1 MLLDYISAALVTM
14 LVTLDPPALAP
25 IFVSLTRGM
34 NAAERRRVAVRASL
48 ISFGILAFFGLGGEV
63 LLRLLGVGIPA
74 FRISGGL
81 LLFWVAFEMVF
92 ERRNE
97 RKQHTADI
105 AITEDHIRNVAAF
118 PLAIPLMAGP
128 GAITA
133 VILLAGRADGNVAY
147 LSALLILIALGILI
161 CLVVFSAADR
171 VSRWLGVTGN
181 VVLTRLL
188 GVILAGLAVQ
198 FIIDGVL
205 AQMPSCTGINP
216 ASRNRFLSS
225 STRCM
230 M

>member
-1 MLLDYISAALVTM
+1 MLFDYISGALVTL

-25 IFVSLTRGM
+25 IFISLTGGM
-34 NAAERRRVAVRASL
+34 NAEERKRVAIRASL
-48 ISFGILAFFGLGGEV
+48 IAFCILAFFGLGGEV

-81 LLFWVAFEMVF
+81 LLFWIAFEMVF

-97 RKQHTADI
+97 RKQHTADV

-133 VILLAGRADGNVAY
+133 VILLAGRANGDVVY
-147 LSALLILIALGILI
+147 LSSLIALIGLGVIS
-161 CLVVFSAADR
+161 CFAVFMAAER
-171 VSRWLGVTGN
+171 VSRLLGVTGN
-181 VVLTRLL
+181 IVLSRLL

-198 FIIDGVL
+198 FIINGVKAL
-205 AQMPSCTGINP
+205 LETAK
-216 ASRNRFLSS
+216 
-225 STRCM
+225 
-230 M
+230 

>member
-1 MLLDYISAALVTM
+1 MLLDFISAALVTL

-25 IFVSLTRGM
+25 MFISLTRGM
-34 NAAERRRVAVRASL
+34 NADERKRVALRAS
-48 ISFGILAFFGLGGEV
+48 IIAFSILAFFGLGGEV

-81 LLFWVAFEMVF
+81 LLFWIAFEMVF

-133 VILLAGRADGNVAY
+133 TILLAGRANGDPIY
-147 LSALLILIALGILI
+147 LGFLLVLIALGVIS
-161 CLVVFSAADR
+161 CFAVFMAAER
-171 VSRWLGVTGN
+171 VARMLGVTGN
-181 VVLTRLL
+181 IVLSRLL

-198 FIIDGVL
+198 FV
-205 AQMPSCTGINP
+205 INGAEALLRP
-216 ASRNRFLSS
+216 AAL
-225 STRCM
+225 
-230 M
+230 

>member
-1 MLLDYISAALVTM
+1 MLSDYISAALVTL
-14 LVTLDPPALAP
+14 LVTLDPVALAP
-25 IFVSLTRGM
+25 IFMSLTRGM
-34 NAAERRRVAVRASL
+34 TAAERRRVSTRASL
-48 ISFGILAFFGLGGEV
+48 IAFCILAFFGLGGEM

-81 LLFWVAFEMVF
+81 LLFWIAFEMVF

-105 AITEDHIRNVAAF
+105 AITEDHIRNIAAF

-133 VILLAGRADGNVAY
+133 VILLAGRADGNIVY
-147 LSALLILIALGILI
+147 LSSLILLIALGILS
-161 CLVVFSAADR
+161 CLIVFSAAER

-198 FIIDGVL
+198 FIIDGIVAL
-205 AQMPSCTGINP
+205 LRPGMV
-216 ASRNRFLSS
+216 
-225 STRCM
+225 
-230 M
+230 

>member
-1 MLLDYISAALVTM
+1 MLFDYISAALVTL
-14 LVTLDPPALAP
+14 LVTLDPVALAP

-34 NAAERRRVAVRASL
+34 TKDERKRVALRASL
-48 ISFGILAFFGLGGEV
+48 IAFGILTFFGLGGEL

-81 LLFWVAFEMVF
+81 LLFWIAFEMVF

-147 LSALLILIALGILI
+147 LSALLILIALGILS

-205 AQMPSCTGINP
+205 ALIRQQ
-216 ASRNRFLSS
+216 L
-225 STRCM
+225 
-230 M
+230 

>member
-1 MLLDYISAALVTM
+1 MLIDYVLSALVTL

-25 IFVSLTRGM
+25 IFISLTRGM
-34 NAAERRRVAVRASL
+34 TGEERRRVAIRAAL
-48 ISFGILAFFGLGGEV
+48 IAFGILAFFGLGGEV
-63 LLRLLGVGIPA
+63 LLRLLGVGLPA

-81 LLFWVAFEMVF
+81 LLFWIAFEMVF

-133 VILLAGRADGNVAY
+133 VILLAGRADGRLTY
-147 LSALLILIALGILI
+147 LTALLILIALGVLA
-161 CLVVFSAADR
+161 CLVVFFMAER
-171 VSRWLGVTGN
+171 VSKLLGVTGN
-181 VVLTRLL
+181 VVLSRLL

-198 FIIDGVL
+198 FIINGVEAL
-205 AQMPSCTGINP
+205 FRTPT
-216 ASRNRFLSS
+216 L
-225 STRCM
+225 
-230 M
+230 

>member
-1 MLLDYISAALVTM
+1 MT
-14 LVTLDPPALAP
+14 
-25 IFVSLTRGM
+25 
-34 NAAERRRVAVRASL
+34 AAERRRVSTRASL
-48 ISFGILAFFGLGGEV
+48 IAFGILAFFGLGGEL

-81 LLFWVAFEMVF
+81 LLFWIAFEMVF

-97 RKQHTADI
+97 RKQQTADT

-133 VILLAGRADGNVAY
+133 VILLAGRADGNVVA
-147 LSALLILIALGILI
+147 LSALIGLIALGVLS
-161 CLVVFSAADR
+161 CFLVFLAAER

-198 FIIDGVL
+198 FIIN
-205 AQMPSCTGINP
+205 GIESLLRP
-216 ASRNRFLSS
+216 AAL
-225 STRCM
+225 
-230 M
+230 

>member
-48 ISFGILAFFGLGGEV
+48 IAFGILAFFGLGGEV

-81 LLFWVAFEMVF
+81 LLFWIAFEMVF

-188 GVILAGLAVQ
+188 GEILAGLAVQ

-205 AQMPSCTGINP
+205 ALIRGW
-216 ASRNRFLSS
+216 AA
-225 STRCM
+225 
-230 M
+230 

>member
-1 MLLDYISAALVTM
+1 MLLDYISAALVTL

-34 NAAERRRVAVRASL
+34 NASERRRVALRASL
-48 ISFGILAFFGLGGEV
+48 IAFCILAFFGLGGEV

-81 LLFWVAFEMVF
+81 LLFWIAFEMVF

-133 VILLAGRADGNVAY
+133 TILLAGRADGNPVY
-147 LSALLILIALGILI
+147 LGFLIALIALGVAS
-161 CLVVFSAADR
+161 CFAVFMAADR
-171 VSRWLGVTGN
+171 VSRMLGVTGN
-181 VVLTRLL
+181 IVLSRLL

-198 FIIDGVL
+198 FIINGVTAL
-205 AQMPSCTGINP
+205 LQP
-216 ASRNRFLSS
+216 AAL
-225 STRCM
+225 
-230 M
+230 

>member
-1 MLLDYISAALVTM
+1 MLFDYILSALVTL

-25 IFVSLTRGM
+25 MFISLTRGM
-34 NAAERRRVAVRASL
+34 NADERKRVAIRAGM
-48 ISFGILAFFGLGGEV
+48 IAFCILAFFGLGGEI

-81 LLFWVAFEMVF
+81 LLFWIAFEMVF

-97 RKQHTADI
+97 RKQHTADV

-133 VILLAGRADGNVAY
+133 TILLAGRANGDPIY
-147 LSALLILIALGILI
+147 LGFLIALIALG
-161 CLVVFSAADR
+161 VVCCFAVFMAAER
-171 VSRWLGVTGN
+171 VSRMLGITGN
-181 VVLTRLL
+181 IVLSRLL

-198 FIIDGVL
+198 FIINGVEAL
-205 AQMPSCTGINP
+205 VHPGVM
-216 ASRNRFLSS
+216 
-225 STRCM
+225 
-230 M
+230 

>member
-1 MLLDYISAALVTM
+1 MLLDYISAALVTL
-14 LVTLDPPALAP
+14 LVTLDPVALAP

-34 NAAERRRVAVRASL
+34 NAAERRRVSIRACM
-48 ISFGILAFFGLGGEV
+48 IAFGILAFFGLGGEV

-81 LLFWVAFEMVF
+81 LLFWIAFEMVF

-97 RKQHTADI
+97 RKQHTADV

-133 VILLAGRADGNVAY
+133 VILLAGRADGNVVY
-147 LSALLILIALGILI
+147 LTALLILIALGILS

-205 AQMPSCTGINP
+205 ALLRGS
-216 ASRNRFLSS
+216 AA
-225 STRCM
+225 
-230 M
+230 

>member
-1 MLLDYISAALVTM
+1 MLLDYISAALVTL
-14 LVTLDPPALAP
+14 LVTLDPVALAP

-34 NAAERRRVAVRASL
+34 NASERRRVALRASL
-48 ISFGILAFFGLGGEV
+48 IAFGILAFFGLGGEI

-81 LLFWVAFEMVF
+81 LLFWIAFEMVF

-133 VILLAGRADGNVAY
+133 VILLAGRADGNVGY
-147 LSALLILIALGILI
+147 LSALLILIALGILS

-205 AQMPSCTGINP
+205 ALIRGWT
-216 ASRNRFLSS
+216 A
-225 STRCM
+225 
-230 M
+230 

>member
-1 MLLDYISAALVTM
+1 MLLDYISAALVTL
-14 LVTLDPPALAP
+14 LVTLDPVALAP

-34 NAAERRRVAVRASL
+34 NASERRRVALRASL
-48 ISFGILAFFGLGGEV
+48 IAFGILAFFGLGGEV

-81 LLFWVAFEMVF
+81 LLFWIAFEMVF

-97 RKQHTADI
+97 RKQHTADV

-133 VILLAGRADGNVAY
+133 VILLAGRADGNILY
-147 LSALLILIALGILI
+147 LTSLLILIALGVLS
-161 CLVVFSAADR
+161 CFLVFSTADR

-198 FIIDGVL
+198 FIIDGVVAL
-205 AQMPSCTGINP
+205 INQQP
-216 ASRNRFLSS
+216 
-225 STRCM
+225 
-230 M
+230 